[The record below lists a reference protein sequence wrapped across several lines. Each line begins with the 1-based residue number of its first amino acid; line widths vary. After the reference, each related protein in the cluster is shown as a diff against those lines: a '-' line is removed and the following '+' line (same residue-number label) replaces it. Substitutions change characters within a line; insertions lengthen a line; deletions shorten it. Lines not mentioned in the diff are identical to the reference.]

1 MDFATF
7 LKIQNLQNDVLG
19 SVHPQATHLI
29 ENYDVMDSQEFLS
42 TLLSF
47 AMDISALASTLTAE
61 AIVGTEAFVQLS
73 EELDELKQIEKIV
86 MDTQ

>member
-7 LKIQNLQNDVLG
+7 LKIQNLQNDVLVG
-19 SVHPQATHLI
+19 VNPQANNLL
-29 ENYDVMDSQEFLS
+29 ENFDAMSPDEFLQ

-47 AMDISALASTLTAE
+47 AIDVSALASTLTAE
-61 AIVGTEAFVQLS
+61 AIVGTEAFVALS

>member
-7 LKIQNLQNDVLG
+7 LKIQGLQKSVLE
-19 SVHPQATHLI
+19 SVHPQADNLI
-29 ENYDVMDSQEFLS
+29 QNFDSMSPDEFLQ

-61 AIVGTEAFVQLS
+61 AIVGTEAFIQIS
-73 EELDELKQIEKIV
+73 EELEELKQIAIIV
-86 MDTQ
+86 EQTS

>member
-7 LKIQNLQNDVLG
+7 LKIQNLQNDVLVG
-19 SVHPQATHLI
+19 VNPQANNLL
-29 ENYDVMDSQEFLS
+29 ENFDSMSPDEFLQ

-61 AIVGTEAFVQLS
+61 AIVGTEAFVKLS
-73 EELDELKQIEKIV
+73 EELEELKQIERIV